1 MVDSEPIL
9 LADAPSRPPSAPVD
23 RADSLGPS
31 RGAAESASRSRPGAA
46 SRSARAVHVVGL
58 FRRLAA
64 ATIDFAL
71 IFPATAILTWLA
83 SKIAGVHLPPSN
95 IGLLDLDMWF
105 DYFLRA
111 EPAIIMMVAMLIAVT
126 MIYLLVFQ
134 IVLARTVGMRVMG
147 IKIIDWYGDAPS
159 PAQCAVRTLGYLASA
174 ATFFLGFLWMGFD
187 SEKRGLHDF
196 IARTYVVKAQG

>member
-9 LADAPSRPPSAPVD
+9 LADALSRPASAAVD
-23 RADSLGPS
+23 LAARTGSRRA
-31 RGAAESASRSRPGAA
+31 GAQASGGKRSSAV
-46 SRSARAVHVVGL
+46 SRSANAVQVVG
-58 FRRLAA
+58 FFHRLVA

-111 EPAIIMMVAMLIAVT
+111 EPAIIMVVAMLIAVT

-134 IVLARTVGMRVMG
+134 ITLARTVGMRVMN

-159 PAQCAVRTLGYLASA
+159 PAQCAMRTVGYLASA

-187 SEKRGLHDF
+187 SEKRGLHDY

>member
-9 LADAPSRPPSAPVD
+9 LADTPSRVPSAPVD
-23 RADSLGPS
+23 LVDHAGTGSNRDTSA
-31 RGAAESASRSRPGAA
+31 RRKGAAP
-46 SRSARAVHVVGL
+46 RSAHAVQVVGF

-64 ATIDFAL
+64 AMIDFAL

-111 EPAIIMMVAMLIAVT
+111 EPAIIMVVAMLIAVT

-134 IVLARTVGMRVMG
+134 IALARTVGMRVMR

-159 PAQCAVRTLGYLASA
+159 PAQCAARTLGYFASA

-187 SEKRGLHDF
+187 SEKRGLHDY

>member
-9 LADAPSRPPSAPVD
+9 LADAPSRVPSAPVD
-23 RADSLGPS
+23 LVDRAGP
-31 RGAAESASRSRPGAA
+31 RKRTGAATSAH
-46 SRSARAVHVVGL
+46 AVHVVGF

-71 IFPATAILTWLA
+71 IFPATALLSWLA
-83 SKIAGVHLPPSN
+83 SKVAGVHLPPSN

-111 EPAIIMMVAMLIAVT
+111 EPAIIMVVAMLFAVT

-134 IVLARTVGMRVMG
+134 ITLARTIGMRVMG

-159 PAQCAVRTLGYLASA
+159 PAQCAVRTLGYVASA

-196 IARTYVVKAQG
+196 IARTYVVKALG

>member
-9 LADAPSRPPSAPVD
+9 LADAPSRAPSVPVD
-23 RADSLGPS
+23 LVDHAGAGNS
-31 RGAAESASRSRPGAA
+31 RAESVSRK
-46 SRSARAVHVVGL
+46 RAHAVQVVGF

-71 IFPATAILTWLA
+71 ILPATAILTWLA

-111 EPAIIMMVAMLIAVT
+111 EPAIIMVVAMLFAVT

-134 IVLARTVGMRVMG
+134 TILARTIGMRVMG

-159 PAQCAVRTLGYLASA
+159 PAQCAVRTLGYFASA

-187 SEKRGLHDF
+187 SEKRGLHDY

>member
-9 LADAPSRPPSAPVD
+9 LADAPARPAAVD
-23 RADSLGPS
+23 VADRTSPRRA
-31 RGAAESASRSRPGAA
+31 AAQASGGKRSGAA
-46 SRSARAVHVVGL
+46 SRSANAVQVVGF

-111 EPAIIMMVAMLIAVT
+111 EPAIIMVVAMLIAVT
-126 MIYLLVFQ
+126 MLYLLVFQ
-134 IVLARTVGMRVMG
+134 ITLARTVGMRVMG
-147 IKIIDWYGDAPS
+147 FKIIDWYGDAPS

-187 SEKRGLHDF
+187 SEKRGLHDYL
-196 IARTYVVKAQG
+196 ARTYVVKAQG

>member
-9 LADAPSRPPSAPVD
+9 LADAPSRAPSVPVD
-23 RADSLGPS
+23 LVDHA
-31 RGAAESASRSRPGAA
+31 GAGNNRAESASRKRSGAA
-46 SRSARAVHVVGL
+46 QRSAHAVQVVGF

-111 EPAIIMMVAMLIAVT
+111 EPAIIMVVAMLFAVT

-134 IVLARTVGMRVMG
+134 TILARTVGMRVMG

-159 PAQCAVRTLGYLASA
+159 PAQCAVRTLGYFASA

-187 SEKRGLHDF
+187 SEKRGLHDY